1 MQILAPLQPIG
12 AILSPVLQVLVLDDE
27 SMVVDT
33 LAVWLR
39 MPGVELTTCLEIEA
53 AEALLSAYRF
63 DVVVTDLSV
72 SQLGGLEGLRLVRFV
87 TTNFPDTE
95 VYVLSGYVDETVRSL
110 CSMLGVS
117 AVLEKPEGLVQLRR
131 LLVER
136 RDAHAVET
144 AETVETLE
152 AVDTAGS
159 ADLSGRP
166 GRSGEAAGKRQGN
179 GAEAREGEVR
189 KVELL
194 EEFLAAGTIRS
205 VLQPIIRLRDGG
217 GPFEIFGVE
226 GLARG
231 PSASLLGSPIFLLSY
246 AARKE
251 LLFEVDMICIR
262 AALREVRELGSTVAV
277 FLNVQPR
284 SLTNPDFTASLCRE
298 VLAAGLDTSSVVLE
312 LTEQQTIVNHRAFET
327 TLAQLR
333 ECGFRIAL
341 DDFGEGSSNLNL
353 FQDLRPDYLKISSTF
368 CRNLAHDPFKQII
381 VRSTAE
387 MAARAGTATI
397 MEAVESA
404 EDAEALRWLGIDY
417 AQGYY
422 FLHPLPGRE
431 LAQSGRVG
439 VPRPGHSGL
448 LSPLASALSVLR
460 S

>member
-1 MQILAPLQPIG
+1 
-12 AILSPVLQVLVLDDE
+12 VLDDE

-136 RDAHAVET
+136 RDAMASSSADGLDRIGVEGESHSGGSGG
-144 AETVETLE
+144 AET
-152 AVDTAGS
+152 
-159 ADLSGRP
+159 
-166 GRSGEAAGKRQGN
+166 Q
-179 GAEAREGEVR
+179 EGEVR

-194 EEFLAAGTIRS
+194 EDFLAAGTIRS
-205 VLQPIIRLRDGG
+205 VLQPIIRLRDGGG

-262 AALREVRELGSTVAV
+262 AALKEVRELGSTVAV

-298 VLAAGLDTSSVVLE
+298 VGAANLEMSSVVLE
-312 LTEQQTIVNHRAFET
+312 LTEQQTIVNHRAFQT

-353 FQDLRPDYLKISSTF
+353 FQELRPDYLKISSTF

-397 MEAVESA
+397 MEAVETA

-417 AQGYY
+417 AQGYF
-422 FLHPLPGRE
+422 FLRPLPGRE
-431 LAQSGRVG
+431 LAQSSRVG